1 MTVTLRTK
9 ICAGIALLAFVG
21 TQSLHADLRDD
32 LLEVFETSDIAE
44 ARTMIDA
51 AKKAG
56 RPEGWYL
63 SGRLNMLG
71 FNFSQAQK
79 DFAEYRR
86 LAKAKKYSRFDSEV
100 TEALEGVAEGNLQ
113 FDRFQDI
120 VVIDAVK
127 VNKDK
132 FFKHLRLPLSA
143 GRVVSASEIPG
154 ETSGRGVAGFISEG
168 GDFMMWSQTF
178 PAEKDSEDDDNEEYP
193 SDADVSYMVE
203 ANVLTD
209 GSLSAPKA
217 VENLGED
224 ADYPFL
230 TGDGT
235 TLYYSAYG
243 DNSVGGRDI
252 FIATRD
258 AATGEYR
265 QPVNAGMPFNSSAD
279 DYLLAVDEE
288 NGVGWWATDR
298 HLLDEEVMLY
308 VFLLPEGR
316 KNFEGTSEEKRERGV
331 LDDIRVTWIAQDS
344 EDEDTDDDDES
355 EISKTPEQLEQE
367 QAEREKH
374 YREKAAEIRKIQPGL
389 KPRRHDCRIP
399 VGPGKYIYSV
409 DDVRSESEKRL
420 VGEYIRAEKNLAALK
435 SDLDRKRRTYSV
447 RPDNNL
453 GSEII
458 TLEKQV
464 ENGKIEVTTILS
476 ALYKELGVG
485 RRK

>member
-1 MTVTLRTK
+1 
-9 ICAGIALLAFVG
+9 
-21 TQSLHADLRDD
+21 
-32 LLEVFETSDIAE
+32 
-44 ARTMIDA
+44 
-51 AKKAG
+51 
-56 RPEGWYL
+56 
-63 SGRLNMLG
+63 
-71 FNFSQAQK
+71 
-79 DFAEYRR
+79 
-86 LAKAKKYSRFDSEV
+86 
-100 TEALEGVAEGNLQ
+100 
-113 FDRFQDI
+113 
-120 VVIDAVK
+120 
-127 VNKDK
+127 
-132 FFKHLRLPLSA
+132 
-143 GRVVSASEIPG
+143 
-154 ETSGRGVAGFISEG
+154 
-168 GDFMMWSQTF
+168 
-178 PAEKDSEDDDNEEYP
+178 
-193 SDADVSYMVE
+193 
-203 ANVLTD
+203 
-209 GSLSAPKA
+209 
-217 VENLGED
+217 
-224 ADYPFL
+224 
-230 TGDGT
+230 
-235 TLYYSAYG
+235 
-243 DNSVGGRDI
+243 
-252 FIATRD
+252 
-258 AATGEYR
+258 
-265 QPVNAGMPFNSSAD
+265 MPFNSSAD

-344 EDEDTDDDDES
+344 EDEDTDDDEES